1 MFGSLRKKLEELTA
15 QVNPFDGG
23 KTASTVRASRNQAP
37 PAQTTNR
44 PNQPPRQSLWNK
56 AVDQVSSNTQADN
69 YRRQQRQLEIQDS
82 TRGTDEAMRNLQ
94 KQALTGQV
102 DKNVAAAKIRALGT
116 SNVQPNTAENVLKPT
131 TPAQIAGQKVID
143 TAMNRKVAPVALGI
157 GRSAAGTVRGVSGL
171 YDLAS
176 PGDGVNRISKQAV
189 QAGEAT
195 DRTVKDNNYNQ
206 VAYRGAQAATDLAT
220 FGIAGKATKAV
231 PGVNTFLNKVDD
243 LAKPVSNVSTKLA
256 TKGFGGRVAGSTLKN
271 VANPRYQAANAGFT
285 ALEAGKQSANGQEVT
300 PMSVTTNLVAGGV
313 GFPVAG
319 AVGKEVAKPIIKAGV
334 NQLRK
339 TNLVRPSSLNPNEVA
354 DLARLNE
361 TAKTGAIMD
370 EGVYQRGV
378 QAAQKAGV
386 DYNNP
391 TAVDDLLGKHRTF
404 DTVSTQRK
412 QAIDEAKQRL
422 VSPRPLASNEG
433 GYIRLSDGKD
443 ITPKKYKEKPGYA
456 MSHRPNEGPRAFNLT
471 EKVDGEQ
478 MIPDDMYSQ
487 WYGSRNSLADKQSIQ
502 SLKAIKDNP
511 EADVVI
517 YRASPKDDLAHG
529 DWVTLSKDYAT
540 QHAEGQGGKV
550 HSYKVKAK
558 DLKWAM
564 DDVNEFGFYPEKTKT
579 PLLRPLN
586 NEVGAVGKDVNGAG
600 GKIEPMKLY
609 HGSDTPDVQLKQVKD
624 GIGYHAGAGPVEFIG
639 PSLSSSKKVAQTYG
653 KNIVEKDFTPKNPKV
668 FRSLSA
674 LKKDIDK
681 SFGTLKPGDN
691 VGNLGAYY
699 RDIAE
704 NYRIKLQAEGYDSI
718 KFKEGGKHNALKDQA
733 DTIIPID
740 ESFFKQS
747 APQVGKTPLAKD
759 EIILYHRTSKAN
771 ADELAKTGKMLSK
784 ENTGE
789 VFLSSE
795 KAGQNVGYGDT
806 VVPVKVKKSDIRLD
820 DEFPS
825 GEQHFAVK
833 ADRATPVFD
842 STPVKS
848 PLEQNLEAA
857 GLKPTGNK
865 AVLLKENTVQ
875 TPKNQSQSTPKT
887 AQPVAPEQAG
897 TTTQT
902 KAPQTKGRAT
912 SSELGQDQKIASGTQ
927 RKTTSQSPEA
937 KSNIVNPSIRERGFV
952 ETIIDDPKTSPKVK
966 ENLSSLYSVRNT
978 KQLQTKA
985 ANLVKTDPD
994 LAMRVA
1000 REDTSD
1006 IGVATGSEL
1015 IKKLQQDGNYEQ
1027 AIDLATNV
1035 AATLTKAG
1043 QTSQAA
1049 SIYGRLTPEG
1059 ILRFTQKEI
1068 NAYNKATKKNIKL
1081 SPEQAKSLTEK
1092 AQKVQEMP
1100 EGRQRDIA
1108 TQEMLKELYETMPST
1123 WVEKV
1128 STFQTMAQLLNPKT
1142 LIRNLG
1148 GNTIFSVLDN
1158 TSQVLATG
1166 IDKAISGVKGT
1177 PRTTTL
1183 PSVKTQA
1190 KGLKKGF
1197 NEGYEEAV
1205 KGINLGPR
1213 TQFEL
1218 NDVPVFRDGLLGK
1231 AETGLNLSLRATDRA
1246 AYTAAF
1252 DDTLKGLMKTNNAKT
1267 PTTEMLEMAHH
1278 QGLYRTFQDDSN
1290 ASKIFVGLKKAL
1302 NIAGFEQN
1310 GKRWGLGDLILKYP
1324 KTPGNLIARGIDYS
1338 PVGILKGMIDLTKI
1352 GQGAAKQQSA
1362 ANSIARGVTGTGSLI
1377 GTGYVLAGLGVITE
1391 KPEDNK
1397 DLRNLQK
1404 SAGLGGYQ
1412 LNTSGLRRFLLSGFD
1427 TEEAKL
1433 KPGDKLV
1440 SYDWAQPAAIPLS
1453 MGASMGRGEGVKKGA
1468 SQGLNALSEGV
1479 ETLAE
1484 QPLVRGVQQFFGSN
1498 KTAIDSVIDTA
1509 KSAPASF
1516 VPTLSNQ
1523 VRQLT
1528 DNTTRNTSDPSA
1540 LKEAYNKAVNRVPGL
1555 AGQLPAQVDTLGND
1569 KKNFQNG
1576 SNNPF
1581 NVFLNPSFVNKYQ
1594 PNNVASTN
1602 LDLNRATGET
1612 KQLPNTVS
1620 NKVKI
1625 NGQDKVLTGKEQG
1638 DYQRF
1643 VGQTNSTIT
1652 DTLTKNP
1659 RFNALPDTQ
1668 KVNLLASMQ
1677 TDINNAAK
1685 VNLFGDNPEKLSE
1698 SVDSILSGNLE
1709 RAIEL
1714 KLKTQEKTVQKKSG
1728 KKVAKAKKP
1737 KKAKV
1742 AKKGKGGKKGGKGT
1756 KKGKFDYTKN
1766 LFASSGTVNSGS
1778 NTKAL
1783 RAILEKAQK
1792 A

>member
-1 MFGSLRKKLEELTA
+1 MFGSLRKKLEEITA

-23 KTASTVRASRNQAP
+23 KTASTVRASRQQAP
-37 PAQTTNR
+37 PAQTISR
-44 PNQPPRQSLWNK
+44 PKQSFANK
-56 AVDQVSSNTQADN
+56 VFDQVSSNTQADQ
-69 YRRQQRQLEIQDS
+69 YRRQQKQKQIQDS

-94 KQALTGQV
+94 RQALTGQV

-116 SNVQPNTAENVLKPT
+116 SDVQTNSAQNVLKPT

-143 TAMNRKVAPVALGI
+143 TAMNPKIAPHALGA
-157 GRSAAGTVRGVSGL
+157 GRSVAGTVRGVSGI

-176 PGDGVNRISKQAV
+176 PGTGTNRVSKQAV
-189 QAGEAT
+189 KAGEAT
-195 DRTVKDNNYNQ
+195 DRVVKDNNYNQ
-206 VAYRGAQAATDLAT
+206 IAYKGAQAATDLAT
-220 FGIAGKATKAV
+220 FGVAGRAAKAV
-231 PGVNTFLNKVDD
+231 PGVSSVLTKVDD
-243 LAKPVSNVSTKLA
+243 LAKPVSNVSAKLA
-256 TKGFGGRVAGSTLKN
+256 TKGFGGRVAGSTVKN
-271 VANPRYQAANAGFT
+271 LANPRYQAANAGFT
-285 ALEAGKQSANGQEVT
+285 ALEAGKQSANGQQVT
-300 PMSVTTNLVAGGV
+300 PGSVTTNLVAGGV

-319 AVGKEVAKPIIKAGV
+319 AVVGQTAKPVINAGV

-339 TNLVRPSSLNPNEVA
+339 TNLIRPSKLNPNEVA
-354 DLARLNE
+354 DLARLND
-361 TAKTGAIMD
+361 TAKTGAIMED
-370 EGVYQRGV
+370 GVYQRGV

-404 DTVSTQRK
+404 DSVSSQRK
-412 QAIDEAKQRL
+412 QAIDEVKTRL
-422 VSPRPLASNEG
+422 ANPRPLASNEA
-433 GYIRLSDGKD
+433 GYIQFPGSDKLDDTALRTEIKQRLQ
-443 ITPKKYKEKPGYA
+443 KEADYFKT
-456 MSHRPNEGPRAFNLT
+456 NE
-471 EKVDGEQ
+471 
-478 MIPDDMYSQ
+478 
-487 WYGSRNSLADKQSIQ
+487 KQ
-502 SLKAIKDNP
+502 IKDARIHNGAQVDQP
-511 EADVVI
+511 G
-517 YRASPKDDLAHG
+517 R
-529 DWVTLSKDYAT
+529 
-540 QHAEGQGGKV
+540 GKV
-550 HSYKVKAK
+550 IAENRRMFK
-558 DLKWAM
+558 
-564 DDVNEFGFYPEKTKT
+564 EFEKNPDKFIDKYNLIPPTKT
-579 PLLRPLN
+579 PS
-586 NEVGAVGKDVNGAG
+586 AVGKNVDPLESLKQEARDIEATMGSPYINSLPPAQAQNKMAGYRRRLAEINKQLNGNEP
-600 GKIEPMKLY
+600 KIKKVERKITETEPKLNRVEPKSTETVYKITARNQEGVSKQLRELSKKADSEGNTKLGDKLY
-609 HGSDTPDVQLKQVKD
+609 KLADDVMYDRQYEYFGNKGYKRKLEKLVRDTTQSQPPKSPLTDRTFYKGISGDGTKAGKGFNDDTVSYITESKQLADSYNTGGGVQ
-624 GIGYHAGAGPVEFIG
+624 
-639 PSLSSSKKVAQTYG
+639 
-653 KNIVEKDFTPKNPKV
+653 
-668 FRSLSA
+668 
-674 LKKDIDK
+674 
-681 SFGTLKPGDN
+681 
-691 VGNLGAYY
+691 
-699 RDIAE
+699 
-704 NYRIKLQAEGYDSI
+704 
-718 KFKEGGKHNALKDQA
+718 KFKVNP
-733 DTIIPID
+733 T
-740 ESFFKQS
+740 
-747 APQVGKTPLAKD
+747 AKVLD
-759 EIILYHRTSKAN
+759 SRSPEYDKIFR
-771 ADELAKTGKMLSK
+771 E
-784 ENTGE
+784 
-789 VFLSSE
+789 
-795 KAGQNVGYGDT
+795 AGGDT
-806 VVPVKVKKSDIRLD
+806 VKVNQLARKAGYDIVSEVNDSGVNVKTAVLNPESVTKSQPPLTV
-820 DEFPS
+820 E
-825 GEQHFAVK
+825 K
-833 ADRATPVFD
+833 N
-842 STPVKS
+842 
-848 PLEQNLEAA
+848 PLEQNLEVA

-865 AVLLKENTVQ
+865 AVRPKENTVQ

-887 AQPVAPEQAG
+887 EQPVSPQLAE
-897 TTTQT
+897 TTNRT

-912 SSELGQDQKIASGTQ
+912 SSELGQDEKITLGTPK
-927 RKTTSQSPEA
+927 RTVSQSPEA
-937 KSNIVNPSIRERGFV
+937 ESNIVNPSIRERGFV
-952 ETIIDDPKTSPKVK
+952 ETIINDPNTPPKVK

-1035 AATLTKAG
+1035 AETLTKAG

-1049 SIYGRLTPEG
+1049 SIYGKLTPEG

-1092 AQKVQEMP
+1092 AQKIQEMP
-1100 EGRQRDIA
+1100 EGRPRDIA
-1108 TQEMLKELYETMPST
+1108 TQQMLKELYETMPST

-1158 TSQVLATG
+1158 SSQVLATG

-1177 PRTTTL
+1177 SRTTTL

-1197 NEGYEEAV
+1197 SEGYEEAI

-1231 AETGLNLSLRATDRA
+1231 AEKGLNLSLRATDRA

-1252 DDTLKGLMKTNNAKT
+1252 DDTLRGLMKTNKVKT
-1267 PTTEMLEMAHH
+1267 ATTEMIEMAHQ
-1278 QGLYRTFQDDSN
+1278 QGLYRTFQDESN
-1290 ASKIFVGLKKAL
+1290 AAKIFVGLKKAL

-1338 PVGILKGMIDLTKI
+1338 PVGIVKGMINLAQLN
-1352 GQGAAKQQSA
+1352 QGPAKQQAA
-1362 ANSIARGVTGTGSLI
+1362 ANSLARGVTGTGSLI
-1377 GTGYVLAGLGVITE
+1377 GTGYVLAGLGLITE
-1391 KPEDNK
+1391 KPEENK

-1468 SQGLNALSEGV
+1468 NQGLNALSEGV

-1498 KTAIDSVIDTA
+1498 KSAIDSVIDTA

-1540 LKEAYNKAVNRVPGL
+1540 LKEAYNKAINRVPGI

-1569 KKNFQNG
+1569 KKNFQND

-1594 PNNVASTN
+1594 PNNVATTN

-1698 SVDSILSGNLE
+1698 SVDSILSGNVE

-1714 KLKTQEKTVQKKSG
+1714 KLKTQEKTVEKKSG
-1728 KKVAKAKKP
+1728 KKVAKAKKAKST
-1737 KKAKV
+1737 KKKT
-1742 AKKGKGGKKGGKGT
+1742 AKKGKGGKKGGK
-1756 KKGKFDYTKN
+1756 KKSNFDYTKN
-1766 LFASSGTVNSGS
+1766 LFASGGSATSGS
-1778 NTKAL
+1778 VSKSL
-1783 RAILEKAQK
+1783 RSILANAQK
-1792 A
+1792 SSSKK